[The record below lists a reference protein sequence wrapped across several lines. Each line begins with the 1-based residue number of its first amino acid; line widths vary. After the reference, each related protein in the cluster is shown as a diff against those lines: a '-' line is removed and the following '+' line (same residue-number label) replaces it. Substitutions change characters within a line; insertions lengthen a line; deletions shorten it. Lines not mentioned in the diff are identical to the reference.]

1 MQVNSQAANN
11 DQPGNRVSRWGLA
24 PAVLGLNP
32 QLGWGTAYQNNDMVQ
47 QNNRNMASAGRTRE
61 SPLELD

>member
-61 SPLELD
+61 NPLELD